1 MKVEYPKRISF
12 ANLPTRIEE
21 LNSLSKTLQGPSI
34 WMKRDDLTGCATSG
48 NKIRKLEFVIADALE
63 HKADILITCG
73 WVNSNHARAT
83 AVIAKKMGMESIL
96 LLRGEKP
103 SVMHGNLFLD
113 KLVGADIRYLSPAEY
128 ERRHEIMAEIVA
140 ELKKKNRVGYPIPAG
155 ATYPVGIWGY
165 IKAADEIK
173 NQSTDFD
180 AILVPV
186 GTGGTYAGLFIGKK
200 LFDLK
205 AEIYGVNV
213 EEDEDYYRERITE
226 IIEEWNRSF
235 HQPISYSREEIRII
249 DGYQGKGYSQFGRNE
264 IEVIK
269 LLART
274 EGIILDP
281 VYTAKAMRGLIEEVK
296 NGRFNKNEKIL
307 FIHTGGIFGL
317 LSRVEEMGD
326 LL

>member
-1 MKVEYPKRISF
+1 MKVEYPKRISL

-34 WMKRDDLTGCATSG
+34 WIKRDDLTGCATSG

-63 HKADILITCG
+63 HKADTLITCG

-83 AVIAKKMGMESIL
+83 AVIAKKMGIKSIL

-113 KLVGADIRYLSPAEY
+113 GLVGADIRYLSPAEY
-128 ERRHEIMAEIVA
+128 ERRHEIMAEIVT
-140 ELKKKNRVGYPIPAG
+140 ELKKKNRVGYLIPAG

-165 IKAADEIK
+165 IKAAEEIK
-173 NQSTDFD
+173 NQSPDFD
-180 AILVPV
+180 AIIVPV

-205 AEIYGVNV
+205 TEIYGVNV

-226 IIEEWNRSF
+226 IVEEWNRLF

-296 NGRFNKNEKIL
+296 MGRFNRNEKIL

-317 LSRVEEMGD
+317 LSRVEEMGN
-326 LL
+326 L

>member
-1 MKVEYPKRISF
+1 MKVEYPKRISL

-34 WMKRDDLTGCATSG
+34 WIKRDDLTGCATSG

-63 HKADILITCG
+63 HKADTLITCG

-83 AVIAKKMGMESIL
+83 AVIAKKMGMKSIL

-113 KLVGADIRYLSPAEY
+113 GLVGADIRYLSPAEY
-128 ERRHEIMAEIVA
+128 ERRYEIIAEIVS

-165 IKAADEIK
+165 IKAAEEIK
-173 NQSTDFD
+173 NQSPDFD

-226 IIEEWNRSF
+226 IIEEWNGSF

-296 NGRFNKNEKIL
+296 KGRFNRNEKIL

-317 LSRVEEMGD
+317 LSRVEEMGN
-326 LL
+326 L

>member
-1 MKVEYPKRISF
+1 MKVEYPKRISL

-34 WMKRDDLTGCATSG
+34 WIKRDDLTGCATSG

-63 HKADILITCG
+63 HKADTLITCG

-83 AVIAKKMGMESIL
+83 AVIAKKMGMKSIL

-113 KLVGADIRYLSPAEY
+113 GLVGADIRYLSPAEY
-128 ERRHEIMAEIVA
+128 ERRYEIIAEIVS

-165 IKAADEIK
+165 IKAAEEIK
-173 NQSTDFD
+173 NQSPDFD

-226 IIEEWNRSF
+226 IIEEWNKSF

-296 NGRFNKNEKIL
+296 KGRFNRNEKIL

-317 LSRVEEMGD
+317 LSRVEEMGN
-326 LL
+326 L